1 MRIVLFTGSL
11 GTGGAERQFALLG
24 RSLADRGCSVLFVTM
39 ESSECDPNYL
49 AMLEG
54 VRREVLFERVQAGPM
69 RMVQLMNGWRKLL
82 PHLQEFHP
90 DVVYS
95 CLEWPNWLA
104 SRSAGGMRT
113 APLFVAGV
121 RNSAERMSWKRRL
134 PVRLLARR
142 GRIDAMIANSRA
154 GLEEARS
161 AGIRGGVETVVFNGI
176 DTRHFTPVPEGA
188 RDWKRRNGI
197 PLETKCIGHVGRL
210 SPMKDHP
217 SLLRAFGKLATRRR
231 DVHLVCIGDGPIEL
245 RDRYEKM
252 ARDIGVHPQVHW
264 RPHEEDMPS
273 AYSACDVLVM
283 SSRDGEGFPNA
294 VAEAMACETPCVVT
308 RVGEAAE
315 IVGDGGSVVEVG
327 DVDALALAMA
337 DLVGKPHLG
346 RIARDRIQAN
356 YGITSM
362 VDMTLGVFEKARA
375 DRGDA
380 G

>member
-1 MRIVLFTGSL
+1 MRVVLFTGSL

-24 RSLADRGCSVLFVTM
+24 RLLADRGCSVIFVTM
-39 ESSECDPNYL
+39 EARGCDPNYL

-69 RMVQLMNGWRKLL
+69 RMAQLMNGWRKLL
-82 PHLQEFHP
+82 VHLQDIQA

-104 SRSAGGMRT
+104 ARSASSMKT
-113 APLFVAGV
+113 APLVVAGI
-121 RNSAERMSWKRRL
+121 RNSGERMSWKRRL

-142 GRIDAMIANSRA
+142 GRADAVIANSRA

-161 AGIRGGVETVVFNGI
+161 AGIRSGVERVVFNGI
-176 DTRHFTPVPEGA
+176 DTKRFTPDPDAA
-188 RDWKRRNGI
+188 REWKRRNGI
-197 PLETKCIGHVGRL
+197 PQRSKCIGHVGRL

-217 SLLRAFGKLATRRR
+217 TLLRAFGKVARKHR
-231 DVHLVCIGDGPIEL
+231 DFHLVCIGDGPIEI
-245 RDRYEKM
+245 RERYERM
-252 ARDIGVHPQVHW
+252 VRDIGVQSQVHW

-283 SSRDGEGFPNA
+283 SSRDGEGFPNS
-294 VAEAMACETPCVVT
+294 VGEAMACETPCVVT
-308 RVGEAAE
+308 RVGEAPE
-315 IVGDGGSVVEVG
+315 IVGDEGSVVEVG
-327 DVDALALAMA
+327 DVDALAHAMSE
-337 DLVGKPHLG
+337 LVEKPDLG

-356 YGITSM
+356 YGTTSM
-362 VDMTLGVFEKARA
+362 VDMTLDVFEKARA
-375 DRGDA
+375 ARGDA